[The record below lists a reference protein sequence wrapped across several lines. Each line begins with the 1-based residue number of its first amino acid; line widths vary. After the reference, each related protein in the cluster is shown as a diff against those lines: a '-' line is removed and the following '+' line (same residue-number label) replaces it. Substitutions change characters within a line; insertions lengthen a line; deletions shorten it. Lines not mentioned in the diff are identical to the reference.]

1 MPPSFRWFSSD
12 FLQTSLVVIFRES
25 RVFFVVDS
33 PVFSTVVTRSLSF
46 SLSANRREFQSF
58 HLEST
63 PTTGFSVAFST
74 M

>member
-1 MPPSFRWFSSD
+1 M
-12 FLQTSLVVIFRES
+12 IFRES

-33 PVFSTVVTRSLSF
+33 PVFSTVVVTRSLSF

-63 PTTGFSVAFST
+63 PTTGFSVAFSI